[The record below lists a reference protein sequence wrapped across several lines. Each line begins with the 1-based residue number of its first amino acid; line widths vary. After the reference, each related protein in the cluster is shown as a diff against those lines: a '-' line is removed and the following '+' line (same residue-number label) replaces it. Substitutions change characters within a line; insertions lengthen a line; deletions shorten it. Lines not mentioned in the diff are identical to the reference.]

1 MTARWSFF
9 LELEK
14 TKNLNSF
21 NYFIEKMNSY
31 LTEKINQINVEVDR
45 IKNYLWRYGLE
56 ENEENY
62 NALKNVMQKKN
73 VLFMKKFLNW
83 LILAE

>member
-31 LTEKINQINVEVDR
+31 LTEKINQINAEVDR

-56 ENEENY
+56 ENEEIY

-73 VLFMKKFLNW
+73 VLFMKKFLN
-83 LILAE
+83 

>member
-1 MTARWSFF
+1 
-9 LELEK
+9 
-14 TKNLNSF
+14 
-21 NYFIEKMNSY
+21 MNSY

-83 LILAE
+83 LILVE